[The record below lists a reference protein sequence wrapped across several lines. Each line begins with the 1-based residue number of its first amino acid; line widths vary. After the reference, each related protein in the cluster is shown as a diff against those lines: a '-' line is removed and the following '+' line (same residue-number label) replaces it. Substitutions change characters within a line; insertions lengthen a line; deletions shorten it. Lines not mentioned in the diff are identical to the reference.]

1 MDFQWTALR
10 CFREAARHKSM
21 RKAADALAV
30 SPSSVHRQLVKLE
43 AQVGSTLFERSSDGV
58 RLTAAGEVFYHYVQR
73 AHHDLDRML
82 SEIDDLRGIRKGHV
96 RVACEE
102 GLGKDFLPGVL
113 TPYRARYPGVRFSVT
128 ILDMPGIVEGVLREQ
143 FDIGIAFNPQ
153 THAGLKRHAHV
164 TVAVG
169 AVMLPAH
176 RLAARRKLR
185 LADLVGE
192 ALIVAGTGF
201 TIRNMLDVQAGSSRK
216 HLDIAAESNS
226 FEAIT
231 ALVKSGAGVAIRTM
245 VGIREEV
252 ARGEVVFVPI
262 SEPGFHMET
271 VSIITCGGR
280 PAPVPAAIF
289 AEHLV
294 AALPELKG

>member
-10 CFREAARHKSM
+10 CFREAARLKSI
-21 RKAADALAV
+21 RKAAEALAV
-30 SPSSVHRQLVKLE
+30 SPSSVHRQLIKLE
-43 AQVGSTLFERSSDGV
+43 AQVGSPLFERSSDGV

-73 AHHDLDRML
+73 AHHDLDRMM
-82 SEIDDLRGIRKGHV
+82 SEIDDLRGIRRGHV
-96 RVACEE
+96 RIACEE

-113 TPYRARYPGVRFSVT
+113 TPYRAKYPGVRFAVT
-128 ILDMPGIVEGVLREQ
+128 ILDMPGIVEGVVEEQ

-153 THAGLKRHAHV
+153 THASLKRHAHLG
-164 TVAVG
+164 VAVG
-169 AVMLPAH
+169 AVMLPDH
-176 RLAARRKLR
+176 RLANRKKLR

-201 TIRNMLDVQAGSSRK
+201 TIRNMLDVQVGSSRK
-216 HLDIAAESNS
+216 HLDIVVESNS

-231 ALVKSGAGVAIRTM
+231 SLVKSGAGVAIRTM

-271 VSIITCGGR
+271 VAIVTRGGR
-280 PAPVPAAIF
+280 PLAVPAAIF
-289 AEHLV
+289 TEHLAAGL
-294 AALPELKG
+294 AALKG